1 MNYKNNNTI
10 HTIRINYTSFYEEY
24 TAKEIRDIDALAYNL
39 KGVMYKTTGQ
49 NICRFSMMN
58 GNEVVIN
65 MSNVCSIEFIVNE

>member
-39 KGVMYKTTGQ
+39 KGIMYKTPGQ